1 MDLNNLTLFQMAMT
15 KMEWASQRQ
24 KILAQNVAN
33 IDTPDYKEHDL
44 KKLDFKHLL
53 QQQTPQVKLAETNPL
68 HQSGTVPPED
78 RFRANRLKFEESP
91 DGNAVS
97 EEDQMQKVG
106 ETQGQYSTAVT
117 LMQAQMTMLKTA
129 IDKGGS

>member
-33 IDTPDYKEHDL
+33 VDTPEYKPHDL

-53 QQQTPQVKLAETNPL
+53 QQQTPQVKVEQTNPL
-68 HQSGTVPPED
+68 HLPGTLPPRE
-78 RFRANRLKFEESP
+78 RFRPDQLKFEESP

-97 EEDQMQKVG
+97 EEDQMRKVG
-106 ETQGQYSTAVT
+106 DTRGEYTTAVT
-117 LMQAQMTMLKTA
+117 LMNAQLNMLKTA